1 MIARL
6 QIDESSGSTGLR
18 HRKKVKRRDEILFHA
33 KALFA
38 EQGIDATTM
47 AEIAEAAEVSPPTVF
62 NYFGNKDGILIAL
75 ITEGTREATENDVS
89 MKPRDDSDFGSI
101 LVEAMQ
107 AISQGTLDV
116 AAKRVW
122 RYAEAASIRH
132 PNTDLAREYR
142 LVDLRL
148 RDTIQTFLEHY
159 DLRLRS
165 GEPADT
171 AFLADLIFNAW
182 SVTFIEL
189 IKTEGQDLKSHE
201 QHLSA
206 RLRPLVKML
215 FDDAFLNAPL
225 LKAKKG

>member
-1 MIARL
+1 VTARL
-6 QIDESSGSTGLR
+6 HIDESGAKGGLR
-18 HRKKVKRRDEILFHA
+18 HRKKVKRRDEIMFHA

-38 EQGIDATTM
+38 ERGIDATTM

-75 ITEGTREATENDVS
+75 IAEGTRKATENDVS

-101 LVEAMQ
+101 LIDAMV
-107 AISQGTLDV
+107 AVSEGTLNI

-122 RYAEAASIRH
+122 RYAEAAAIRH
-132 PNTDLAREYR
+132 PDTELAREFR
-142 LVDLRL
+142 HIDMRL
-148 RDTIQTFLEHY
+148 RATLEAFLLHY

-171 AFLADLIFNAW
+171 AYLADLIYNAW

-189 IKTEGQDLKSHE
+189 IKDEGQDLIAHE
-201 QHLSA
+201 RYLSD
-206 RLRPLVKML
+206 RLHPLVKML
-215 FDDAFLNAPL
+215 FDDAFLNAPI

>member
-1 MIARL
+1 MTARL
-6 QIDESSGSTGLR
+6 HIDESTASAGLR
-18 HRKKVKRRDEILFHA
+18 QRKKVKRRDEILFHA

-38 EQGIDATTM
+38 ERGIDATTM

-75 ITEGTREATENDVS
+75 ITEGTRQATENDVS

-101 LVEAMQ
+101 LVEAML
-107 AISQGTLDV
+107 AISEGTLNI

-132 PNTDLAREYR
+132 PDTDLAREFN
-142 LVDLRL
+142 LVDMRL
-148 RDTIQTFLEHY
+148 RATLETFLLHY

-171 AFLADLIFNAW
+171 AYLADLIFLTW
-182 SVTFIEL
+182 SATFVEL
-189 IKTEGQDLKSHE
+189 IKTEDQDLISHE